1 MRNVRNS
8 LSLLL
13 TLSVFLFFSI
23 QSAMSVI
30 AVLSAIRIFLRR
42 SVEFSARF
50 VGSGCISAVGE
61 ELGLV
66 AISGVVVFGST
77 SLGCMLGGFTGVGAG
92 STAGRSSGLG
102 LGEVWVRA
110 TLNTPWLHPVRNA
123 APLIQNGIAQ
133 NKIQD
138 NAWRMANT
146 GIG

>member
-8 LSLLL
+8 RSLLL
-13 TLSVFLFFSI
+13 ILCVFLLFSI
-23 QSAMSVI
+23 QPAMSVI
-30 AVLSAIRIFLRR
+30 AVLSATRIFLRR
-42 SVEFSARF
+42 SVEFSAGF
-50 VGSGCISAVGE
+50 VGSGCISAVE
-61 ELGLV
+61 EGLGLV

-77 SLGCMLGGFTGVGAG
+77 SLVCVLGGFTDVGAG

-123 APLIQNGIAQ
+123 VPLIQNGIAQ
-133 NKIQD
+133 NTIQY

>member
-1 MRNVRNS
+1 M
-8 LSLLL
+8 
-13 TLSVFLFFSI
+13 
-23 QSAMSVI
+23 
-30 AVLSAIRIFLRR
+30 
-42 SVEFSARF
+42 EFSAGF

-123 APLIQNGIAQ
+123 APPIQNGIAQ

-146 GIG
+146 GTG

>member
-1 MRNVRNS
+1 M
-8 LSLLL
+8 
-13 TLSVFLFFSI
+13 
-23 QSAMSVI
+23 
-30 AVLSAIRIFLRR
+30 
-42 SVEFSARF
+42 
-50 VGSGCISAVGE
+50 
-61 ELGLV
+61 

-77 SLGCMLGGFTGVGAG
+77 SLGFLLGGFTGVGAG

>member
-1 MRNVRNS
+1 
-8 LSLLL
+8 
-13 TLSVFLFFSI
+13 
-23 QSAMSVI
+23 MSVI

-42 SVEFSARF
+42 SVEFSAGF

-77 SLGCMLGGFTGVGAG
+77 SLGCILEGFTGVGAG

-102 LGEVWVRA
+102 PGEVWVRA
-110 TLNTPWLHPVRNA
+110 TLNTPWLHPARNA
-123 APLIQNGIAQ
+123 TPLIQNGTAQ
-133 NKIQD
+133 NTIQD